1 MLCNVANLETE
12 KQNARMAHAGSQA
25 CPYIAAMMGRKTRCG
40 TAYEA
45 VSRERR

>member
-1 MLCNVANLETE
+1 MLSNLANLETE
-12 KQNARMAHAGSQA
+12 NQNERMVQA
-25 CPYIAAMMGRKTRCG
+25 VRLSPIAAMMGRKTRCG